1 MNNLSA
7 IVNIGRDA
15 EVRFTSN
22 GDPITSFS
30 VALTSW
36 YGEKSVV
43 SWLNASIFGKRGQT
57 LAPMLLKGTK
67 IGITGELT
75 NRPYQDKSGNEKHS
89 LEVRVSDV
97 TLLGKKDGE
106 SVSVQPKTAPHNK
119 QNDGTGFDDLPD
131 DIPFINIYRGKR
143 AYSI

>member
-7 IVNIGRDA
+7 IGNVGRDA
-15 EVRFTSN
+15 EVRFTAN

-30 VALTSW
+30 FALTSGF
-36 YGEKSVV
+36 GEKSITT
-43 SWLNASIFGKRGQT
+43 WINASIFGKRGQT

-97 TLLGKKDGE
+97 TLLGKKDSE
-106 SVSVQPKTAPHNK
+106 SVSVQPKTSKANE
-119 QNDGTGFDDLPD
+119 QDFEES
-131 DIPFINIYRGKR
+131 IPF
-143 AYSI
+143 